1 MTTLKINQLSKQ
13 FESKKAVKEV
23 SFSVQDGECLALIGP
38 NGAGKTTLINML
50 VQILKPDQGTIL
62 LDGEQI
68 SGAREKIGFL
78 PQYPAFYGFMTA
90 VETLRFMG
98 RLSKMSGRELEA
110 RIDEVLRQV
119 GLAEEGKKKVSG
131 FSGGMR
137 QRLGIAQ
144 AILHKPKLLV
154 LDEPVSALDPI
165 GRREVITLI
174 EALKKETTILFSTHI
189 LQDAEEICDRIAMMR
204 RGEIV
209 LDKPLSEIKREAS
222 TSVFEV
228 EFARDPE
235 SWFEAIRKSDRWIRA
250 ERIGTVCRFEAKNR
264 REDGEWLFIEAG
276 KAGLDIQRFENIRES
291 LEQIFMKKVSE

>member
-1 MTTLKINQLSKQ
+1 MTTLKIYQLSKR
-13 FESKKAVKEV
+13 FENKKAVSDV

-50 VQILKPDQGTIL
+50 VQILKPDQGSIL
-62 LDGEQI
+62 LDGEKM

-98 RLSKMSGRELEA
+98 RLSKMSGKELEM
-110 RIDEVLRQV
+110 RIDEVLQQV
-119 GLAEEGKKKVSG
+119 GLSEEGKKRVSG

-174 EALKKETTILFSTHI
+174 EELKKETTILFSTHI
-189 LQDAEEICDRIAMMR
+189 LQDAEEICDHITMMS

-209 LDKPLSEIKREAS
+209 LDKPLSEIKKEAS

-228 EFARDPE
+228 EFACFPE
-235 SWFEAIRKSDRWIRA
+235 QWFEEIRKSDRWIRT
-250 ERIGTVCRFEAKNR
+250 ERIGTICRFEANNR
-264 REDGEWLFIEAG
+264 RIDGEWLFNEAG
-276 KAGLDIQRFENIRES
+276 NAGLEIQRFENIHES
-291 LEQIFMKKVSE
+291 LEQIFMKKVGE

>member
-98 RLSKMSGRELEA
+98 RLSKMSGKTLET

-189 LQDAEEICDRIAMMR
+189 LQDAEEICDHIAMMR

-235 SWFEAIRKSDRWIRA
+235 WWFEAIRKSDCWIRA

-276 KAGLDIQRFENIRES
+276 KAGLDIQRFENIHES